1 MPRKMKLSEEKQ
13 PVGESFSARLGE
25 FGSAV
30 LQLADE
36 KGIARETVIGVVEA
50 ALSAAY
56 KKDYGKRGQNIRA
69 QFDEVSKSAKYF
81 LVKEVV
87 DTTTRDF
94 SQPSEE
100 EIIEEPK
107 RPFGGEVV
115 EVTDSEEVRI
125 PRFNMERDILLEDA
139 QQIRRDVKVGE
150 TVDIVLEEHN
160 EFGRVAAQT
169 AKQVIIQRIREAE
182 REAMFTEYKGREGEI
197 VNGTVERVD
206 GRLVFVNIGKS
217 VGVMFPSEQVE
228 GEHYSVGQ
236 RIKAFMMRVD
246 ADPKGPGIVLSRAH
260 TAMVEHLFKL
270 EVPEISAGTVQ
281 VKAIARE
288 AGSRTK
294 IAVYSEEEGVDPIG
308 SCVGQKG
315 TRVQAVIDE
324 LHGEKIDIIQWSP
337 DAEPFIRAALAPAK
351 VVSVTLNETDRIA
364 AVTVPEDQLSLAIGR
379 RGQNVRLASKLTGYR
394 IDVLGALPV
403 SEAQVEDVAEEAE
416 KNSET
421 LEEIAEAT
429 EVELAS
435 EEREAEKEAE
445 EIVEKAEEM
454 TEEVKPAKKAKAAKK
469 TATKKVAKKKK
480 AE

>member
-1 MPRKMKLSEEKQ
+1 MPRKMKLEEEKQ
-13 PVGESFSARLGE
+13 PAGESFSARLGE

-36 KGIARETVIGVVEA
+36 KGIARETVIGVVEQ
-50 ALSAAY
+50 ALAAAY
-56 KKDYGKRGQNIRA
+56 KKDFGKRGQNIRA
-69 QFDEVSKSAKYF
+69 QFDEVTKAAQYF

-100 EIIEEPK
+100 ELVEEPR
-107 RPFGGEVV
+107 RPFGGDVV
-115 EVTDSEEVRI
+115 EVMDGEEARI
-125 PRFNMERDILLEDA
+125 PRFNAERDILLEDA
-139 QQIRRDVKVGE
+139 QAIRREVAVGE
-150 TVDIVLEEHN
+150 TVEIPLEEHN

-228 GEHYSVGQ
+228 GEHYTVGQ

-270 EVPEISAGTVQ
+270 EVPEIASGVVQ

-294 IAVYSEEEGVDPIG
+294 IAVHTDEEGVDPIG

-324 LHGEKIDIIQWSP
+324 LHGEKIDIIQWSA
-337 DAEPFIRAALAPAK
+337 DIEAFIRAALAPAK
-351 VVSVTLNETDRIA
+351 AVKVTLNETERIA

-394 IDVLGALPV
+394 IDVSGAVP
-403 SEAQVEDVAEEAE
+403 EAAIENEIE
-416 KNSET
+416 KLEKVSET

-429 EVELAS
+429 QVELTS
-435 EEREAEKEAE
+435 ENQEAEKEAT
-445 EIVEKAEEM
+445 EIVEQAEEM
-454 TEEVKPAKKAKAAKK
+454 TEESKDVQPKKVVKKAVTKKTVSRKKK
-469 TATKKVAKKKK
+469 TA
-480 AE
+480 

>member
-1 MPRKMKLSEEKQ
+1 MPRKMKLAEDKQ
-13 PVGESFSARLGE
+13 PAGESFSARLGE

-50 ALSAAY
+50 ALAAAY
-56 KKDYGKRGQNIRA
+56 KKDYGKRGQNIHA

-94 SQPSEE
+94 SLPSEE
-100 EIIEEPK
+100 D
-107 RPFGGEVV
+107 EVV
-115 EVTDSEEVRI
+115 EPRRFERQSHEMNESIGGEEVRI
-125 PRFNMERDILLEDA
+125 PRFNAERDILLEDA
-139 QQIRRDVKVGE
+139 QQIRRDAVVGE
-150 TVDIVLEEHN
+150 TVEIPLEAHD

-182 REAMFTEYKGREGEI
+182 REAMFSEYKSREGEI

-228 GEHYSVGQ
+228 GERYTVGQ
-236 RIKAFMMRVD
+236 RIKVFMMRVD
-246 ADPKGPGIVLSRAH
+246 VDPKGPGIVLSRAH
-260 TAMVEHLFKL
+260 AAMVEHLFKL
-270 EVPEISAGTVQ
+270 EVPEINAGTVE

-294 IAVYSEEEGVDPIG
+294 IAVWSDEEGVDPIG

-324 LHGEKIDIIQWSP
+324 LHGEKIDIIHWNR
-337 DAEPFIRAALAPAK
+337 DAEAFIRAALAPAK
-351 VVSVTLNETDRIA
+351 VVAVALNEEEHVA
-364 AVTVPEDQLSLAIGR
+364 QVTVPEDQLSLAIGR
-379 RGQNVRLASKLTGYR
+379 RGQNVRLASKLTGFR
-394 IDVLGALPV
+394 IDVSGAVVP
-403 SEAQVEDVAEEAE
+403 EINKEEIE
-416 KNSET
+416 KTSET
-421 LEEIAEAT
+421 LEEITEAIK
-429 EVELAS
+429 VELKS
-435 EEREAEKEAE
+435 EEQELEKEAE

-454 TEEVKPAKKAKAAKK
+454 TEEKKSTKK
-469 TATKKVAKKKK
+469 TKAGEKKVTPKKVAKKKK